1 MSDVH
6 TATSDRPSDA
16 RSERHEQERQPAT
29 AHISIA
35 ISGDAQQALTALL
48 QRLAT
53 PEPEEDPRH
62 KLAPERSGKDLQNS
76 SDGARGAAQSLIL
89 INGGAAS
96 VILAYLS
103 KESPTSAS
111 LLSAASVSL
120 IGYALG
126 VVCAALAMWFSSQA
140 SAEFGYYWEEIYKK
154 NEAAQTQHFDAGQ
167 SLLGGH
173 RLSFWVSVICFAVAS
188 FWIASAFWVL
198 VHT

>member
-6 TATSDRPSDA
+6 TATDDPRPQ
-16 RSERHEQERQPAT
+16 RHQQEPQPAT

-48 QRLAT
+48 QRLAR
-53 PEPEEDPRH
+53 PEPPEDPRH

-76 SDGARGAAQSLIL
+76 SDGARAAGQSMIL

-96 VILAYLS
+96 AILAYLS
-103 KESPTSAS
+103 KESATPTS

-126 VVCAALAMWFSSQA
+126 VVCAALAIWFSSQA
-140 SAEFGYYWEEIYKK
+140 SARV
-154 NEAAQTQHFDAGQ
+154 
-167 SLLGGH
+167 LLGRDLQKQQDCPG
-173 RLSFWVSVICFAVAS
+173 RAL
-188 FWIASAFWVL
+188 
-198 VHT
+198 